1 LTSNV
6 TAEQWQ
12 AHVRR
17 HGDLAIRRAGLGW
30 RPYTSSMCSNGAAA
44 PMPRPGIAARLGS
57 AIDEL
62 AAAAAAAGPPE
73 EELAGQLAAAW
84 ALIAEADPEL
94 AERTARYAPGQ
105 RQR

>member
-1 LTSNV
+1 
-6 TAEQWQ
+6 
-12 AHVRR
+12 
-17 HGDLAIRRAGLGW
+17 
-30 RPYTSSMCSNGAAA
+30 
-44 PMPRPGIAARLGS
+44 MPRPGIAARLGS